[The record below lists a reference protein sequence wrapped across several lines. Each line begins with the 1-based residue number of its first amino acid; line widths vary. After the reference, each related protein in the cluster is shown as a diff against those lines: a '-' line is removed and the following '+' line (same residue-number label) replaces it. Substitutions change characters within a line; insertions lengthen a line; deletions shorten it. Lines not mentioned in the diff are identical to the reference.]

1 MPKQQNNG
9 LLSWLVTR
17 PIMFAIIAFVAMTAA
32 TLIAGQLAR
41 SAGPLASILVVVAF
55 LGAAAWLVRKLP
67 GENINRRG
75 FIEIN
80 NAQMFITSVAFIIST
95 LVIIYN
101 AQTLMMRSLLLESQ
115 STPAF
120 IALIVALIV
129 ALAMFYLYL
138 CGIFV
143 ANLYAKYRRIRAMGV
158 GMWKTLATAP
168 FGFAMLWIPG
178 YLMPDA
184 SEKDTGRKSDRGWY
198 GRLTDWIMS
207 RNYRTAGVLV
217 LLITMSGFTFGYPAL
232 LLTLGLGLIFAI
244 WTSVVGTDRMRKNI
258 GGAYATTAIVI
269 NVLTIV
275 GVVTYASLVKHAP
288 KQPVETPEITQTQ
301 PL

>member
-101 AQTLMMRSLLLESQ
+101 AQTLMMRSLLLETQ
-115 STPAF
+115 TTPAF
-120 IALIVALIV
+120 IALIFALIV
-129 ALAMFYLYL
+129 ALAK
-138 CGIFV
+138 V
-143 ANLYAKYRRIRAMGV
+143 
-158 GMWKTLATAP
+158 
-168 FGFAMLWIPG
+168 
-178 YLMPDA
+178 
-184 SEKDTGRKSDRGWY
+184 
-198 GRLTDWIMS
+198 
-207 RNYRTAGVLV
+207 
-217 LLITMSGFTFGYPAL
+217 
-232 LLTLGLGLIFAI
+232 
-244 WTSVVGTDRMRKNI
+244 
-258 GGAYATTAIVI
+258 
-269 NVLTIV
+269 
-275 GVVTYASLVKHAP
+275 
-288 KQPVETPEITQTQ
+288 
-301 PL
+301 